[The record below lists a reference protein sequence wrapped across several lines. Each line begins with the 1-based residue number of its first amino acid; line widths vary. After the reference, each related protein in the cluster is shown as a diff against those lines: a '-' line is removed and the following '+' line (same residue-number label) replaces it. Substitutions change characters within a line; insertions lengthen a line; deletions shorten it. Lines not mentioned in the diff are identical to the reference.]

1 MNPHASAPSAAP
13 ALRSA
18 VINLSSPTMSP
29 GPALA
34 LSVVNA
40 VEVEWVQHSIWSER
54 RSLQESV
61 LSTRYTSA
69 GLRPQVV
76 SIILI
81 ILL

>member
-1 MNPHASAPSAAP
+1 MKPHASAPSAAP

-40 VEVEWVQHSIWSER
+40 VEVEWAAAFDMVRVAFLAGKCPEY
-54 RSLQESV
+54 SV
-61 LSTRYTSA
+61 H
-69 GLRPQVV
+69 
-76 SIILI
+76 
-81 ILL
+81 